1 MKSEF
6 ITLIWFATFENQT
19 QLTDYV
25 NWRYLENED
34 EPTCNFANDIGIKY
48 FDSDFLES
56 TFVQTPSQ
64 LLAQID
70 NISFVES
77 FKTQLLTKIND
88 INYSD
93 KNAIISLSGK
103 KDVNG
108 GINQMLFNF
117 IPQFNNKNYLQ
128 FIGLFKYEES

>member
-25 NWRYLENED
+25 NWRYFENED
-34 EPTCNFANDIGIKY
+34 EPTCNFADDIGIKY

-56 TFVQTPSQ
+56 TFVQPPLQ

-70 NISFVES
+70 NISFVEN
-77 FKTQLLTKIND
+77 FKAQLLTKIND

-117 IPQFNNKNYLQ
+117 IPQFNNKKYLQ